1 MPLGAQFGD
10 RTASA
15 TCKPGVQKERGAPIL
30 VCGGEK
36 NLLANVDGRKVPVE
50 SPNDSL

>member
-1 MPLGAQFGD
+1 MAVGAPFGD

-15 TCKPGVQKERGAPIL
+15 TWKPGVQKQRGAPTL

-36 NLLANVDGRKVPVE
+36 KKANVDERKVPVE